1 MASFRPSSKACA
13 PILLVVLVG
22 VVYAATARTAV
33 AGSAEDRTDTRLH
46 AAVAAIDPRD
56 FLHHIELLSSD
67 DFEGRSPGTR
77 GEALTVSYLQRQ
89 FESIGLIPGNPDGT
103 YTQTVPMTGFTSHP
117 QVSFTIGSRQIE
129 LHYPQ
134 DFVAFSA
141 IRRPQI
147 EVPSSDLVFVGYGV
161 IAPEY
166 GWNDY
171 KGLDVRG
178 KTLVMLINDP
188 PVPDPH
194 DPSKLD
200 DKMFGGKAMT
210 YYGRWTYK
218 YEIASKLGAA
228 AAIIVHETGPAA
240 YPYSVVV
247 NSFGRENFTLT
258 GEPANESYPTVAAW
272 ITEQRARE
280 LFAACGLDFQAMK
293 KAAVSRDFH
302 PVSLGARVHFRVD
315 NTWQDVDS
323 HNVLG
328 RLLGSDPQLKNQYV
342 IYTAH
347 WDHFGW
353 NLNLPGGKHE
363 QIFHGARDNGSGVAA
378 LLELARAY
386 KALPDRPKRSIL
398 FIATTGEER
407 GLLGARY
414 YAHHPSYPLRATVAD
429 VNMDGMATWGRTRD
443 IELIS
448 AGKSNIDDTVRAQ
461 ARVLGMVVEPDLH
474 PERGSIYRADQL
486 EFARVGVPV
495 VFLHEGLDVIGKPAG
510 FGEQKEDDYIAHH
523 YHQVTDTVDP
533 QWDLS
538 GAVQQIELL
547 FRIGYSLA
555 ETTAYPQWNADS
567 EFRTVREKTLNS
579 Q

>member
-1 MASFRPSSKACA
+1 MISSKLASKKS
-13 PILLVVLVG
+13 VLVL
-22 VVYAATARTAV
+22 AAALLCAASIAAAPAAG
-33 AGSAEDRTDTRLH
+33 AGSADGASDPQVR
-46 AAVAAIDPRD
+46 AAVGAIDTRD
-56 FLHHIELLSSD
+56 FLHHIEILSSD
-67 DFEGRSPGTR
+67 DFEGRAPGTR
-77 GEALTVSYLQRQ
+77 GEALTVDYLTRQ
-89 FESIGLIPGNPDGT
+89 FKSIGLRPGSADGA
-103 YTQTVPMTGFTSHP
+103 YTQLVPMTGFTSHP
-117 QVSFTIGSRQIE
+117 HLTITVGPRHIE
-129 LHYPQ
+129 LQFPR
-134 DFVAFSA
+134 DFVAFSPL
-141 IRRPQI
+141 RRSRI
-147 EVPSSDLVFVGYGV
+147 EIPASQLVFVGYGV

-188 PVPDPH
+188 PVPDPN

-247 NSFGRENFTLT
+247 NSFGHENFILK
-258 GEPANESYPTVAAW
+258 GEPASGSYPPVAAW
-272 ITEQRARE
+272 ITAERAQE
-280 LFAACGLDFQAMK
+280 LFAACGLDFPAMK
-293 KAAVSRDFH
+293 KRAVSRDFR
-302 PVSLGARVHFRVD
+302 PVALGARVHFSVA
-315 NTWQDVDS
+315 NTWEDIES

-328 RLLGSDPQLKNQYV
+328 RVAGSDPQLKDQYV

-353 NLNLPGGKHE
+353 DPKLPGGKHE

-386 KALPDRPKRSIL
+386 EALPHPPKRSIL

-414 YAHHPSYPLRATVAD
+414 YAHHPLYPLRDTVAD
-429 VNMDGMATWGRTRD
+429 INMDVMATWGRTRD
-443 IELIS
+443 IELIG
-448 AGKSNIDDTVRAQ
+448 AGKSNIDATVREQ
-461 ARVLGMVVEPDLH
+461 ARVLGMTVEPDLH
-474 PERGSIYRADQL
+474 PERGSVYRADQL

-495 VFLHEGLDVIGKPAG
+495 VFTHAGFDVIGKPPG

-523 YHQVTDTVDP
+523 YHQVTDTIDP
-533 QWDLS
+533 RWDLS
-538 GAVQQIELL
+538 GAAQQIELL
-547 FRIGYSLA
+547 FRVGYSLA
-555 ETTAYPQWNADS
+555 QTADYPQWNADA
-567 EFRTVREKTLNS
+567 EFRAVREKTLRH
-579 Q
+579 

>member
-1 MASFRPSSKACA
+1 MASYKPGSKAYGRV
-13 PILLVVLVG
+13 LLAALACVVS
-22 VVYAATARTAV
+22 AAVARTGA
-33 AGSAEDRTDTRLH
+33 AGSAEDGTDPGLR
-46 AAVAAIDPRD
+46 AATAAIDPRD
-56 FLHHIELLSSD
+56 FLHHIEVLSSD

-77 GEALTVSYLQRQ
+77 GEALTVSYLERQ
-89 FESIGLIPGNPDGT
+89 FESIGLIPGDPDGT

-117 QVSFTIGSRQIE
+117 QASFTIGGRNIE
-129 LHYPQ
+129 LHSPQ

-141 IRRPQI
+141 LRRARVVI
-147 EVPSSDLVFVGYGV
+147 PSSDLVFVGYGV

-171 KGLDVRG
+171 KGFDVRG

-188 PVPDPH
+188 PVPDSH

-247 NSFGRENFTLT
+247 NSFGHENFTLT
-258 GEPANESYPTVAAW
+258 GEPASDSYPTVAAW

-280 LFAACGLDFQAMK
+280 LFAACGLDFRAMK

-302 PVSLGARVHFRVD
+302 PVALGARAHFRID

-353 NLNLPGGKHE
+353 NRALPGGKHE

-378 LLELARAY
+378 LLELARVY
-386 KALPDRPKRSIL
+386 KALPNPPKRSIL

-414 YAHHPSYPLRATVAD
+414 YAHHPFYPLRDTVAD
-429 VNMDGMATWGRTRD
+429 INMDVMATWGRTRD

-461 ARVLGMVVEPDLH
+461 ARMLGTVVEPDLH
-474 PERGSIYRADQL
+474 PERGSVYRADQL

-523 YHQVTDTVDP
+523 YHQVTDTIDP
-533 QWDLS
+533 LWDLS

-547 FRIGYSLA
+547 FGIGYSLA
-555 ETTAYPQWNADS
+555 QTPVYPQWNADS
-567 EFRTVREKTLNS
+567 EFRAARAKTLSS

>member
-1 MASFRPSSKACA
+1 MALCKPGRRACA
-13 PILLVVLVG
+13 RILLMAPLCL
-22 VVYAATARTAV
+22 ASLAMAHIAT
-33 AGSAEDRTDTRLH
+33 AGSAANGTDLH
-46 AAVAAIDPRD
+46 LQPAVAAVDPHALLRD
-56 FLHHIELLSSD
+56 VEVLSSD
-67 DFEGRSPGTR
+67 DYEGRSPGTR
-77 GEALTVSYLQRQ
+77 GEALTVSYLERQ
-89 FESIGLIPGNPDGT
+89 FKSIGLMPGDLNGM
-103 YTQTVPMTGFTSHP
+103 YTQAVPMTGFSGHP
-117 QVSFTIGSRQIE
+117 QVSITVDGRRIE
-129 LHYPQ
+129 WQYPQ

-141 IRRPQI
+141 LRRSRVEI
-147 EVPSSDLVFVGYGV
+147 PSSELVFVGYGV

-171 KGLDVRG
+171 KGLDVHG

-247 NSFGRENFTLT
+247 NSFGHENFVLA
-258 GEPANESYPTVAAW
+258 GAPATESYPTVAAW
-272 ITEQRARE
+272 VTEQRARE
-280 LFAACGLDFQAMK
+280 LFAACGLEFQAMK

-302 PVSLGARVHFRVD
+302 PVSLGARVHFQVD

-328 RLLGSDPQLKNQYV
+328 RLVGSDAKLRNQYV

-353 NLNLPGGKHE
+353 NRKLPGSKHE
-363 QIFHGARDNGSGVAA
+363 QIFHGARDNGSGIAA

-386 KALPDRPKRSIL
+386 KALPDPPKRSIL

-407 GLLGARY
+407 GLLGARF
-414 YAHHPSYPLRATVAD
+414 YAHHPVFPLQDTLAD
-429 VNMDGMATWGRTRD
+429 INLDVMATWGRTKD
-443 IELIS
+443 MELIS
-448 AGKSNIDDTVRAQ
+448 AGKSNIDNTVRDQ
-461 ARVLGMVVEPDLH
+461 ARMLDIAIEPDLH

-495 VFLHEGLDVIGKPAG
+495 VFLHEGVDMIGKPAG
-510 FGEQKEDDYIAHH
+510 YGEQQERDYIAHH

-547 FRIGYSLA
+547 FRIGYA
-555 ETTAYPQWNADS
+555 VAQTPAYPQWNADS
-567 EFRTVREKTLNS
+567 EFRAVRENS
-579 Q
+579 LRSR

>member
-1 MASFRPSSKACA
+1 MRLLDRRVPGRSAVLALLYIAALACIA
-13 PILLVVLVG
+13 GADAGGEGTDSALQPAVG
-22 VVYAATARTAV
+22 
-33 AGSAEDRTDTRLH
+33 
-46 AAVAAIDPRD
+46 AIDARRL
-56 FLHHIELLSSD
+56 LHHIEELSSD
-67 DFEGRSPGTR
+67 QFEGRSPGTH
-77 GEALTVSYLQRQ
+77 GEALTVSYLQQQ
-89 FESIGLIPGNPDGT
+89 FKAMGLAPGNPDGT
-103 YTQTVPMTGFTSHP
+103 YTQRVPMTAYISHP
-117 QVSFTIGSRQIE
+117 QASFSVAGRRIE
-129 LHYPQ
+129 LRYPE
-134 DFVAFSA
+134 DFVAFST
-141 IRRPQI
+141 IRRRQVQ
-147 EVPSSDLVFVGYGV
+147 VPSSDLVFVGYGV

-194 DPSKLD
+194 DPNKLD

-218 YEIASKLGAA
+218 YEIAAKLGAA

-247 NSFGRENFTLT
+247 NSFGHENFALT
-258 GEPANESYPTVAAW
+258 SEASASYPPVAAW

-293 KAAVSRDFH
+293 QAAVSREFR
-302 PVSLGARVHFRVD
+302 PVALPARVHFRVD
-315 NTWQDVDS
+315 NSWQDVES
-323 HNVLG
+323 RNVLA
-328 RLLGSDPQLKNQYV
+328 RLVGSDRQLRDQYV

-353 NLNLPGGKHE
+353 NPKLPGSKHE

-386 KALPDRPKRSIL
+386 KALRLAPKRSML
-398 FIATTGEER
+398 FIATTAEER

-414 YAHHPSYPLRATVAD
+414 YAHYPLYPLRDTVAD
-429 VNMDGMATWGRTRD
+429 INLDVMATWGRTKD

-448 AGKSNIDDTVRAQ
+448 AGRSNIDDTVREQ
-461 ARVLGMVVEPDLH
+461 ARLLHIDVEPDLH
-474 PERGSIYRADQL
+474 PERGSVYRADQL
-486 EFARVGVPV
+486 EFARAGVPV
-495 VFLHEGLDVIGKPAG
+495 VFLKEGLDVIGKPAG
-510 FGEQKEDDYIAHH
+510 FGEQQEHDYIARH
-523 YHQVTDTVDP
+523 YHQVSDTVDP

-547 FRIGYSLA
+547 FRVGYALA
-555 ETTAYPQWNADS
+555 QTSAYPQWNQNS
-567 EFRTVREKTLNS
+567 EFRAARDKMLGS
-579 Q
+579 PR